1 MTSISAAIM
10 WPNGKAYFFQG
21 ANYVRY
27 DVEADRV
34 DDGYPMTI
42 RQQWPG
48 LFDRNV
54 GAAVEWPNGKAYFF
68 QGADYVRY
76 DVATDRT
83 DGGFPQR
90 IVDHWPGLI
99 S

>member
-10 WPNGKAYFFQG
+10 
-21 ANYVRY
+21 
-27 DVEADRV
+27 
-34 DDGYPMTI
+34 
-42 RQQWPG
+42 
-48 LFDRNV
+48 
-54 GAAVEWPNGKAYFF
+54 WPNGKAYFF

-99 S
+99 T